1 MKTKN
6 LLKATV
12 ATLVAGAMGLAGVG
26 SAMAADT
33 RVDAS
38 KLGAAARQTLTVAAN
53 GDISNRTL
61 KAVPLAYYSYAQT
74 DGTNITGFDLIDAG
88 KASAIADAL
97 TKANIDTNSKK
108 DQTAGYD
115 YNASNPM
122 VWVVQNLLD
131 SENSPWAGKLRDFI
145 DQLKHETAVTG
156 DKGTAFAK
164 GRRRQDMTASVR
176 PGVYAV
182 VDTTKT
188 GQASIV
194 MFNGTGIDGKTTLK
208 NGAKFMPYMLG
219 TVDYKVSDA
228 GVDKVITGV
237 EDGDVDEK
245 IGEDVGIPNSL
256 TNSFEPVDEKI
267 GEDYEDEG
275 ARQAGEEYYAV
286 AKTSIGKKVSFMMGS
301 GVPVWTGYDH
311 YYYALN
317 DTYSDG
323 LTFNTDS
330 VNVTVGGK
338 ALTAGKDYK
347 VTTEAGK
354 FHILF
359 APTAD
364 GSSDIIAAKTTFPVD
379 AEVLVTYDMT
389 VNKNAHVDGVDT
401 NTSEV
406 EYSHN
411 PNNVTDHQKT
421 PGDPTYVY
429 VGKFTLTKT
438 DTSNAP
444 LAGAVFHIKDAKNH
458 IVKFVKVGDNEYRV
472 ADSTEAATAS
482 ADITTTDKNN
492 GVITLKGLYGDY
504 TVTETK
510 SPFGGSI
517 LPEFTL
523 TVGVTQSKD
532 HNTSTSSLTKFK
544 DDANHLASKAGN
556 DGVTV
561 INARNI
567 ADMPKTGAVWLSIF
581 GVMTVLLAGASA
593 LLLRRKA

>member
-1 MKTKN
+1 MKNQN

-12 ATLVAGAMGLAGVG
+12 ATLVAGAMGLAGVS

-38 KLGAAARQTLTVAAN
+38 KLGDGAAARQTLTVAADD
-53 GDISNRTL
+53 DISNRTL

-97 TKANIDTNSKK
+97 TKAHIDTQSKK

-164 GRRRQDMTASVR
+164 GADAKHMTASVR

-208 NGAKFMPYMLG
+208 NGAKTYTLG
-219 TVDYKVSDA
+219 TVDYKVHDT
-228 GVDKVITGV
+228 GVVKVITSV
-237 EDGDVDEK
+237 ENGDVDEK
-245 IGEDVGIPNSL
+245 IAGD
-256 TNSFEPVDEKI
+256 
-267 GEDYEDEG
+267 EDE
-275 ARQAGEEYYAV
+275 APQAGEEYYAV
-286 AKTSIGKKVSFMMGS
+286 AKTSIGKKVSFEMGS
-301 GVPVWTGYDH
+301 TVPVWTGYDH

-317 DTYSDG
+317 DTYTNG
-323 LTFNTDS
+323 LTFNPDS
-330 VNVTVGGK
+330 VNVTVGDK
-338 ALTAGKDYK
+338 TLTAGKDYK
-347 VTTEAGK
+347 VTTETGK

-364 GSSDIIAAKTTFPVD
+364 NSSDIIAAKTTFPVGTF
-379 AEVLVTYDMT
+379 VLVTYNMT

-421 PGDPTYVY
+421 PGDTDYVY

-438 DTSNAP
+438 DTNKAP
-444 LAGAVFHIKDAKNH
+444 LAGAVFNIKDAKSN
-458 IVKFVKVGDNEYRV
+458 IVKFVKVNDNEYRV

-523 TVGVTQSKD
+523 TVGVAQSKD

-544 DDANHLASKAGN
+544 DDANHLASKAGD

>member
-26 SAMAADT
+26 SAMADT
-33 RVDAS
+33 TRISAEDLA
-38 KLGAAARQTLTVAAN
+38 KNQTLTVEAD
-53 GDISNRTL
+53 GDISGRTL

-74 DGTNITGFDLIDAG
+74 DDNDNITGFDLIDAD

-97 TKANIDTNSKK
+97 TKANIDTKSKK

-115 YNASNPM
+115 YDASNPM

-131 SENSPWAGKLRDFI
+131 SEDSPWAGKLRDFI
-145 DQLKHETAVTG
+145 DQLKNEAAVTG
-156 DKGTAFAK
+156 DNGTKFIATPDDNT
-164 GRRRQDMTASVR
+164 QQTASVR

-208 NGAKFMPYMLG
+208 NGDKPYALLG
-219 TVDYKVSDA
+219 TVYYKVRDA
-228 GVDKVITGV
+228 GVAKAITGV
-237 EDGDVDEK
+237 EDGVKEEEIK
-245 IGEDVGIPNSL
+245 RHPAEREESSGE
-256 TNSFEPVDEKI
+256 
-267 GEDYEDEG
+267 
-275 ARQAGEEYYAV
+275 YAV
-286 AKTSIGKKVSFMMGS
+286 AKTSIGKKVSFKMASM
-301 GVPVWTGYDH
+301 VPVWTGYDH

-317 DTYSDG
+317 DTYTNG
-323 LTFNTDS
+323 LTFNADS
-330 VNVTVGGK
+330 VKVTVGDK
-338 ALTAGKDYK
+338 TLTAGKDYK
-347 VTTEAGK
+347 VTTETGK

-364 GSSDIIAAKTTFPVD
+364 GSSDIIAAKTTFPVG
-379 AEVLVTYDMT
+379 AEVFVTYNMT

-411 PNNVTDHQKT
+411 PNNVTDHEKT
-421 PGDPTYVY
+421 PGDTNYVY

-438 DTSNAP
+438 DTNNVP
-444 LAGAVFHIKDAKNH
+444 LAGAVFNIKDAKSN

-492 GVITLKGLYGDY
+492 GVITLKGLYGAY

-510 SPFGGSI
+510 TPFGGSI

-523 TVGVTQSKD
+523 TVGVAQSQD

-567 ADMPKTGAVWLSIF
+567 ADMPQTGAVWLSIF

>member
-38 KLGAAARQTLTVAAN
+38 KLGDGAAARQTLTVAAN

-97 TKANIDTNSKK
+97 TKAHIDTQSKK

-164 GRRRQDMTASVR
+164 GADAKHMTASVR

-182 VDTTKT
+182 VDATKT

-208 NGAKFMPYMLG
+208 NGAKTYTLG
-219 TVDYKVSDA
+219 TVDYKVHDA
-228 GVDKVITGV
+228 EVTKGITGV
-237 EDGDVDEK
+237 DNGDVDEK
-245 IGEDVGIPNSL
+245 ITRDKAAP
-256 TNSFEPVDEKI
+256 
-267 GEDYEDEG
+267 
-275 ARQAGEEYYAV
+275 QAEAEYAV
-286 AKTSIGKKVSFMMGS
+286 AKTSIGKKVSFKMTS
-301 GVPVWTGYDH
+301 KVPVWTGYDH

-317 DTYSDG
+317 DTYTNG
-323 LTFNTDS
+323 LTFNADS
-330 VNVTVGGK
+330 VKVTVGGK

-347 VTTEAGK
+347 VTTETGK

-364 GSSDIIAAKTTFPVD
+364 GSSDIIAAKTTFPVG
-379 AEVLVTYDMT
+379 AEVLVTYNMT

-411 PNNVTDHQKT
+411 PNTVTDHEKT
-421 PGDPTYVY
+421 PGDTTYVY

-438 DTSNAP
+438 DTNNAP
-444 LAGAVFHIKDAKNH
+444 LAGAVFNIKDAKSN

-492 GVITLKGLYGDY
+492 GVITLKGLYGAY

-523 TVGVTQSKD
+523 TVGVAQSKD

-544 DDANHLASKAGN
+544 DDANHLASKTSD

>member
-12 ATLVAGAMGLAGVG
+12 ATLVASAMGLAGVG

-38 KLGAAARQTLTVAAN
+38 KLGDAAAARQTLTVAAN

-97 TKANIDTNSKK
+97 TKANIDTKSKK

-145 DQLKHETAVTG
+145 DQLKNEDAVTG

-164 GRRRQDMTASVR
+164 GADVKHMTASVR

-208 NGAKFMPYMLG
+208 NGTKTYTLG
-219 TVDYKVSDA
+219 TVDYKVSDTA
-228 GVDKVITGV
+228 VRKAITGV
-237 EDGDVDEK
+237 EDGAKEEEIK
-245 IGEDVGIPNSL
+245 LAREESSGE
-256 TNSFEPVDEKI
+256 
-267 GEDYEDEG
+267 
-275 ARQAGEEYYAV
+275 YAV
-286 AKTSIGKKVSFMMGS
+286 AKTSIGKKVSFKMTS
-301 GVPVWTGYDH
+301 WVPVWTGYDH

-330 VNVTVGGK
+330 VKVTVGGK

-364 GSSDIIAAKTTFPVD
+364 NSSDIIAAKTTFPVG
-379 AEVLVTYDMT
+379 AEVLVTYTMT

-401 NTSEV
+401 NKSAV

-411 PNNVTDHQKT
+411 PNNVTDHQLQPSNT
-421 PGDPTYVY
+421 NYVY

-438 DTSNAP
+438 DTNNVP
-444 LAGAVFHIKDAKNH
+444 LAGAVFNIKDAKNH
-458 IVKFVKVGDNEYRV
+458 PVKFVKVNDGYRV

-523 TVGVTQSKD
+523 TVGVAQSKD
-532 HNTSTSSLTKFK
+532 HNTSTSSLTAFGQDSNK
-544 DDANHLASKAGN
+544 LASKSSD

>member
-38 KLGAAARQTLTVAAN
+38 KLGDGAAARQTLTVAADE
-53 GDISNRTL
+53 DISNRTL

-97 TKANIDTNSKK
+97 TKAHIDTQSKK

-164 GRRRQDMTASVR
+164 GADAKHMTASVR

-182 VDTTKT
+182 VDATTA

-208 NGAKFMPYMLG
+208 NGDKTYTLG
-219 TVDYKVSDA
+219 TVDYKVHDA
-228 GVDKVITGV
+228 AVRKAITSV
-237 EDGDVDEK
+237 ENGDVDEK
-245 IGEDVGIPNSL
+245 IGEDN
-256 TNSFEPVDEKI
+256 
-267 GEDYEDEG
+267 EDEG
-275 ARQAGEEYYAV
+275 ARQAGKKYYAV
-286 AKTSIGKKVSFMMGS
+286 AKTSIGKKVSFTMG
-301 GVPVWTGYDH
+301 GAVPVWTGYDH

-323 LTFNTDS
+323 LTFNPDS

-364 GSSDIIAAKTTFPVD
+364 GSSDIIAAKTTFPVG
-379 AEVLVTYDMT
+379 AEVLVTYTMT

-411 PNNVTDHQKT
+411 PNTVTDHQKT
-421 PGDPTYVY
+421 PGDTNYVY

-438 DTSNAP
+438 DTNNAP
-444 LAGAVFHIKDAKNH
+444 LAGAVFHIKDAKSNS
-458 IVKFVKVGDNEYRV
+458 VKFVKVGDNEYRV

-482 ADITTTDKNN
+482 ADITTTDENN

-523 TVGVTQSKD
+523 TVGVAQSKD
-532 HNTSTSSLTKFK
+532 HNTSTSSLTAFGQDSNK
-544 DDANHLASKAGN
+544 LASKSSD

>member
-26 SAMAADT
+26 SAMADT
-33 RVDAS
+33 TRISAEDLA
-38 KLGAAARQTLTVAAN
+38 KNQTLTVEADE
-53 GDISNRTL
+53 DISGRTL

-74 DGTNITGFDLIDAG
+74 DGTDNITGFDLIDAG

-97 TKANIDTNSKK
+97 TKANIDTKSKK

-115 YNASNPM
+115 YDASNPM

-131 SENSPWAGKLRDFI
+131 SEDSPWAGKLRDFI
-145 DQLKHETAVTG
+145 DQLKNEAAVTG
-156 DKGTAFAK
+156 DNGTKFIATPDDNT
-164 GRRRQDMTASVR
+164 QQTASVR

-208 NGAKFMPYMLG
+208 NGAKTYTLG
-219 TVDYKVSDA
+219 TVDYKVSDTA
-228 GVDKVITGV
+228 VRKAITGV
-237 EDGDVDEK
+237 EDGVKEEEIK
-245 IGEDVGIPNSL
+245 LEREESSGE
-256 TNSFEPVDEKI
+256 
-267 GEDYEDEG
+267 
-275 ARQAGEEYYAV
+275 YAV
-286 AKTSIGKKVSFMMGS
+286 AKTSIGKKVSFKMTS
-301 GVPVWTGYDH
+301 WVPVWTGYDH

-323 LTFNTDS
+323 LTFNADS
-330 VNVTVGGK
+330 VKVTVGGK

-347 VTTEAGK
+347 VTNETGK

-364 GSSDIIAAKTTFPVD
+364 NSSDIIAAKTTFPVG
-379 AEVLVTYDMT
+379 AKVLVTYDMT

-411 PNNVTDHQKT
+411 PNTVTDHQKT
-421 PGDPTYVY
+421 PGDTTYVY

-438 DTSNAP
+438 DTNNVP
-444 LAGAVFHIKDAKNH
+444 LAGAVFNIKDAKNTP
-458 IVKFVKVGDNEYRV
+458 VKFVKVGNNEYRV

-482 ADITTTDKNN
+482 ADITTTDEKN
-492 GVITLKGLYGDY
+492 GVITLKGLYGAY

-523 TVGVTQSKD
+523 TVGVAQSKD

-544 DDANHLASKAGN
+544 DDANHLASKAGD

>member
-74 DGTNITGFDLIDAG
+74 DGTNITGFDLIDAD

-97 TKANIDTNSKK
+97 TKAHIDTTKK
-108 DQTAGYD
+108 NQTAGYD

-145 DQLKHETAVTG
+145 DQLKHEDAVTG

-164 GRRRQDMTASVR
+164 GADTKHMTASVR

-182 VDTTKT
+182 VDTTT
-188 GQASIV
+188 AGQASIV

-208 NGAKFMPYMLG
+208 NGDKTYTLG
-219 TVDYKVSDA
+219 TVDYKVHDA
-228 GVDKVITGV
+228 EVTKGITGV
-237 EDGDVDEK
+237 EDGATDEK
-245 IGEDVGIPNSL
+245 ISREQ
-256 TNSFEPVDEKI
+256 E
-267 GEDYEDEG
+267 
-275 ARQAGEEYYAV
+275 YAV
-286 AKTSIGKKVSFMMGS
+286 AKTSIGKKVSFKMTS
-301 GVPVWTGYDH
+301 WVPVWTGYDR

-330 VNVTVGGK
+330 VKVTVGGK

-411 PNNVTDHQKT
+411 PNTVTDHEKT
-421 PGDPTYVY
+421 PGDTNYVY

-438 DTSNAP
+438 DTNNAP
-444 LAGAVFHIKDAKNH
+444 LAGAVFNIKDAKSN

-492 GVITLKGLYGDY
+492 GVITLKGLYGAY

-523 TVGVTQSKD
+523 TVGVAQSKD

-544 DDANHLASKAGN
+544 DDANHLASKTSD

>member
-97 TKANIDTNSKK
+97 TKANIDTKSKK

-131 SENSPWAGKLRDFI
+131 SEYSPWAGKLRDFI
-145 DQLKHETAVTG
+145 DQLKNEAAVTG

-164 GRRRQDMTASVR
+164 GADVKHMTASVR

-194 MFNGTGIDGKTTLK
+194 MFNGTGIDGKTTLALK
-208 NGAKFMPYMLG
+208 NGAKAYTLG
-219 TVDYKVSDA
+219 TVDYKVSDTA
-228 GVDKVITGV
+228 VRKAITGV
-237 EDGDVDEK
+237 EDGVKEEEIK
-245 IGEDVGIPNSL
+245 LEREESSGE
-256 TNSFEPVDEKI
+256 
-267 GEDYEDEG
+267 
-275 ARQAGEEYYAV
+275 YAV
-286 AKTSIGKKVSFMMGS
+286 AKTSIGKKVSFKMTS
-301 GVPVWTGYDH
+301 WVPVWTGYDH

-323 LTFNTDS
+323 LTFNADS
-330 VNVTVGGK
+330 VKVTVGGK

-347 VTTEAGK
+347 VTNETGK

-364 GSSDIIAAKTTFPVD
+364 NSSDIIAAKTTFPVG
-379 AEVLVTYDMT
+379 AKVLVTYDMT

-411 PNNVTDHQKT
+411 PNTVTDHQKT
-421 PGDPTYVY
+421 PGDTTYVY

-438 DTSNAP
+438 DTNNVP
-444 LAGAVFHIKDAKNH
+444 LAGAVFNIKDAKNTP
-458 IVKFVKVGDNEYRV
+458 VKFVKVGNNEYRV

-482 ADITTTDKNN
+482 ADITTTDEKN
-492 GVITLKGLYGDY
+492 GVITLKGMYGAY

-523 TVGVTQSKD
+523 TVGVAQSTD
-532 HNTSTSSLTKFK
+532 HNTSTSSLTAFGQDSNK
-544 DDANHLASKAGN
+544 LASKSSD

>member
-1 MKTKN
+1 MKNQN

-38 KLGAAARQTLTVAAN
+38 KLGEAARQTLTVAAN

-97 TKANIDTNSKK
+97 TKAHIDTQSKK

-145 DQLKHETAVTG
+145 DQLKNEAAVTG

-164 GRRRQDMTASVR
+164 GADAKHMTASVR

-182 VDTTKT
+182 VDTTT
-188 GQASIV
+188 AGQASIV

-208 NGAKFMPYMLG
+208 NGDKTYTLG
-219 TVDYKVSDA
+219 TVDYKVHDA
-228 GVDKVITGV
+228 AVRKAITSV
-237 EDGDVDEK
+237 ENGDVDEK
-245 IGEDVGIPNSL
+245 IGEDH
-256 TNSFEPVDEKI
+256 
-267 GEDYEDEG
+267 EDEG
-275 ARQAGEEYYAV
+275 ARQAGKKYYAV
-286 AKTSIGKKVSFMMGS
+286 AKTSIGKKVSFTMG
-301 GVPVWTGYDH
+301 GAVPVWTGYDH

-323 LTFNTDS
+323 LTFNPDS

-411 PNNVTDHQKT
+411 PNTVTDHEKT
-421 PGDPTYVY
+421 PGDTNYVY
-429 VGKFTLTKT
+429 VGKFPLTKT
-438 DTSNAP
+438 DTNNAP
-444 LAGAVFHIKDAKNH
+444 LAGAVFNIKDAKSN

-492 GVITLKGLYGDY
+492 GVITLKGLYGAY

-523 TVGVTQSKD
+523 TVGVAQSKD

-544 DDANHLASKAGN
+544 DDANHLASKTSD

>member
-38 KLGAAARQTLTVAAN
+38 KLGEAARQTLTVAAN

-97 TKANIDTNSKK
+97 TKAHIDTQSKK

-145 DQLKHETAVTG
+145 DQLKNEAAVTG

-164 GRRRQDMTASVR
+164 GADVKHMTASVR

-182 VDTTKT
+182 VDTTT
-188 GQASIV
+188 AGQASIV

-208 NGAKFMPYMLG
+208 NGDKTYTLG
-219 TVDYKVSDA
+219 TVDYKVHDA
-228 GVDKVITGV
+228 AVRKAITSV
-237 EDGDVDEK
+237 ENGDVDEK
-245 IGEDVGIPNSL
+245 IGEDH
-256 TNSFEPVDEKI
+256 
-267 GEDYEDEG
+267 EDEG
-275 ARQAGEEYYAV
+275 ARQAGKKYYAV
-286 AKTSIGKKVSFMMGS
+286 AKTSISKKVSFTMG
-301 GVPVWTGYDH
+301 GAVPVWTGYDH

-323 LTFNTDS
+323 LTFNPDS

-411 PNNVTDHQKT
+411 PNTVTDHEKT
-421 PGDPTYVY
+421 PGDTNYVY

-438 DTSNAP
+438 DTNNAP
-444 LAGAVFHIKDAKNH
+444 LAGAVFNIKDAKSN

-492 GVITLKGLYGDY
+492 GVITLKGLYGAY

-523 TVGVTQSKD
+523 TVGVAQSKD

-544 DDANHLASKAGN
+544 DDANHLASKTSD

>member
-1 MKTKN
+1 
-6 LLKATV
+6 
-12 ATLVAGAMGLAGVG
+12 MGLAGVG
-26 SAMAADT
+26 SAMADT
-33 RVDAS
+33 TRISAEDLA
-38 KLGAAARQTLTVAAN
+38 KNQTLKVSAN
-53 GDISNRTL
+53 DEDISGRTL

-97 TKANIDTNSKK
+97 TKADIDTESKK
-108 DQTAGYD
+108 DQAAGYD
-115 YNASNPM
+115 YDASNPM

-131 SENSPWAGKLRDFI
+131 SENGPWAGKLRDFL
-145 DQLKHETAVTG
+145 DQLKHQSAVTDDNGTKFIADPG
-156 DKGTAFAK
+156 DNT
-164 GRRRQDMTASVR
+164 QQTASVR

-188 GQASIV
+188 GQASII

-208 NGAKFMPYMLG
+208 NGDKPYTLLG
-219 TVDYKVSDA
+219 VVYYKVSGTA
-228 GVDKVITGV
+228 VAKAITSV
-237 EDGDVDEK
+237 ENGDVDEK
-245 IGEDVGIPNSL
+245 FDVH
-256 TNSFEPVDEKI
+256 
-267 GEDYEDEG
+267 EG
-275 ARQAGEEYYAV
+275 QPSRQAGEEHYTV
-286 AKTSIGKKVSFMMGS
+286 AKTSIGKKVSFEMGS
-301 GVPVWTGYDH
+301 SVPVWTGYDH

-317 DTYSDG
+317 DMYTNG
-323 LTFNTDS
+323 LTFNEDS
-330 VNVTVGGK
+330 VKVTVDGK

-347 VTTEAGK
+347 VTTETGK

-364 GSSDIIAAKTTFPVD
+364 NSSDLIAAKTTFPVGAD
-379 AEVLVTYDMT
+379 VLVTYNMT
-389 VNKNAHVDGVDT
+389 VNKNAHVDGVDA

-411 PNNVTDHQKT
+411 PNNVTDHEKISGNT
-421 PGDPTYVY
+421 NYVY

-438 DTSNAP
+438 DTNNAS
-444 LAGAVFHIKDAKNH
+444 LAGAVFNIKDAKSN
-458 IVKFVKVGDNEYRV
+458 IVKFVKVNDNEYRV

-482 ADITTTDKNN
+482 ADITTTDKDN
-492 GVITLKGLYGDY
+492 GVITLKGLYGAY

-523 TVGVTQSKD
+523 TVGVTQSED
-532 HNTSTSSLTKFK
+532 HNTSTSFLTAFGQDSNK
-544 DDANHLASKAGN
+544 LASKTSD

>member
-38 KLGAAARQTLTVAAN
+38 KLGDGAAARQTLTVAAN

-97 TKANIDTNSKK
+97 TKAHIDTQSKK

-145 DQLKHETAVTG
+145 DQLKHEAAVTG

-164 GRRRQDMTASVR
+164 GADVKHMTASVR

-182 VDTTKT
+182 VDTTT
-188 GQASIV
+188 AGQASIV

-208 NGAKFMPYMLG
+208 NGDKTYTLG
-219 TVDYKVSDA
+219 TVDYKVHDA
-228 GVDKVITGV
+228 EVTKGITGV
-237 EDGDVDEK
+237 EDGATDEK
-245 IGEDVGIPNSL
+245 ISR
-256 TNSFEPVDEKI
+256 EK
-267 GEDYEDEG
+267 E
-275 ARQAGEEYYAV
+275 YAV
-286 AKTSIGKKVSFMMGS
+286 AKTSIGKKVSFKMTS
-301 GVPVWTGYDH
+301 KVPVWTGYDH

-317 DTYSDG
+317 DTYTDG
-323 LTFNTDS
+323 LTFNEDS
-330 VNVTVGGK
+330 VKVTVGGK

-347 VTTEAGK
+347 VTTETGK

-364 GSSDIIAAKTTFPVD
+364 NSSDIIAAKTTFPVG

-411 PNNVTDHQKT
+411 PNTVTDHQKT
-421 PGDPTYVY
+421 PGDTTYVY

-438 DTSNAP
+438 DTNKAP
-444 LAGAVFHIKDAKNH
+444 LAGAVFNIKDAKNNS
-458 IVKFVKVGDNEYRV
+458 VKFVKVNDGYRV

-482 ADITTTDKNN
+482 ADITTTDENN

-523 TVGVTQSKD
+523 TVGVTQSTD
-532 HNTSTSSLTKFK
+532 HNTSTSSLTAFGQDSNK
-544 DDANHLASKAGN
+544 LASKAGA

>member
-1 MKTKN
+1 
-6 LLKATV
+6 
-12 ATLVAGAMGLAGVG
+12 MGLAGVG
-26 SAMAADT
+26 SAMATDT

-38 KLGAAARQTLTVAAN
+38 KLGDGAAARQTLTVAAN

-97 TKANIDTNSKK
+97 TKAHIDTNSKK

-145 DQLKHETAVTG
+145 DQLKNEAAVTG

-164 GRRRQDMTASVR
+164 GADAKHMTASVR

-182 VDTTKT
+182 VDATTA

-208 NGAKFMPYMLG
+208 NGAKTYTLG
-219 TVDYKVSDA
+219 TVDYKVHDA
-228 GVDKVITGV
+228 EVTKGITGV
-237 EDGDVDEK
+237 DNGDTDEK
-245 IGEDVGIPNSL
+245 ITRDKAAP
-256 TNSFEPVDEKI
+256 
-267 GEDYEDEG
+267 
-275 ARQAGEEYYAV
+275 QAGAEHAV
-286 AKTSIGKKVSFMMGS
+286 AKTSIGKKVFFKMTSW
-301 GVPVWTGYDH
+301 VPMWTGYDH

-323 LTFNTDS
+323 LTFNADS

-347 VTTEAGK
+347 VTTETGK

-364 GSSDIIAAKTTFPVD
+364 GSSDLIAAKTTFPVG
-379 AEVLVTYDMT
+379 AEVLVTYNMT

-411 PNNVTDHQKT
+411 PNTVTDHEKT
-421 PGDPTYVY
+421 PGDTTYVY

-438 DTSNAP
+438 DTNNAP
-444 LAGAVFHIKDAKNH
+444 LAGAVFNIKDAKNN
-458 IVKFVKVGDNEYRV
+458 IVKFVKVNDNEYRV

-492 GVITLKGLYGDY
+492 GVITLKGMYGAY

-523 TVGVTQSKD
+523 TVGVAQSTD
-532 HNTSTSSLTKFK
+532 HNTSTSSLTKFGQDSNK
-544 DDANHLASKAGN
+544 LASKTSD

-567 ADMPKTGAVWLSIF
+567 ADMPKTGAVWMSIF

>member
-26 SAMAADT
+26 SAIAADT

-74 DGTNITGFDLIDAG
+74 DDTDNITGFDLIDAG

-97 TKANIDTNSKK
+97 TKANIDTKSKK

-131 SENSPWAGKLRDFI
+131 SEDNPWAGKLRDFI
-145 DQLKHETAVTG
+145 DQLKNEAAVTG

-164 GRRRQDMTASVR
+164 GADAKHMTASVR

-208 NGAKFMPYMLG
+208 NGDKSYTLLG
-219 TVDYKVSDA
+219 TVYYKVHDA
-228 GVDKVITGV
+228 GVAKAITSV
-237 EDGDVDEK
+237 ENGDVDEK
-245 IGEDVGIPNSL
+245 IAAHEDGP
-256 TNSFEPVDEKI
+256 
-267 GEDYEDEG
+267 
-275 ARQAGEEYYAV
+275 RQAGAEYAV
-286 AKTSIGKKVSFMMGS
+286 AKTSIGKKVSFKMTS
-301 GVPVWTGYDH
+301 RVPCWTGYDH

-323 LTFNTDS
+323 LTFNEDS
-330 VNVTVGGK
+330 VKVTVDDK
-338 ALTAGKDYK
+338 TLTAGKDYK
-347 VTTEAGK
+347 VTTETGK

-364 GSSDIIAAKTTFPVD
+364 NSSDLIAAKATFPVE
-379 AEVLVTYDMT
+379 ARVLVTYNMT

-406 EYSHN
+406 EYSHD
-411 PNNVTDHQKT
+411 PNTCSNSM
-421 PGDPTYVY
+421 GAGIRSLAIY
-429 VGKFTLTKT
+429 GK
-438 DTSNAP
+438 D
-444 LAGAVFHIKDAKNH
+444 
-458 IVKFVKVGDNEYRV
+458 
-472 ADSTEAATAS
+472 
-482 ADITTTDKNN
+482 
-492 GVITLKGLYGDY
+492 
-504 TVTETK
+504 
-510 SPFGGSI
+510 
-517 LPEFTL
+517 
-523 TVGVTQSKD
+523 
-532 HNTSTSSLTKFK
+532 
-544 DDANHLASKAGN
+544 
-556 DGVTV
+556 
-561 INARNI
+561 
-567 ADMPKTGAVWLSIF
+567 
-581 GVMTVLLAGASA
+581 
-593 LLLRRKA
+593 

>member
-33 RVDAS
+33 RVDES
-38 KLGAAARQTLTVAAN
+38 KLGDGAAARQTLTVAAN

-97 TKANIDTNSKK
+97 TKANIDTKSKK

-145 DQLKHETAVTG
+145 DQLKNEAAVTG

-164 GRRRQDMTASVR
+164 GADAKHMTASVR

-182 VDTTKT
+182 VDATKT

-208 NGAKFMPYMLG
+208 NGAKTYTLG
-219 TVDYKVSDA
+219 TVDYKVHNA
-228 GVDKVITGV
+228 EVTKGITVV
-237 EDGDVDEK
+237 EDGDTDEK
-245 IGEDVGIPNSL
+245 ITSRDKEAP
-256 TNSFEPVDEKI
+256 
-267 GEDYEDEG
+267 
-275 ARQAGEEYYAV
+275 QAGEEYAV
-286 AKTSIGKKVSFMMGS
+286 AKTSIGKKVSFKMTS
-301 GVPVWTGYDH
+301 KVPVWTGYDH

-317 DTYSDG
+317 DTYTNG
-323 LTFNTDS
+323 LTFNADS
-330 VNVTVGGK
+330 VNVTVNGK
-338 ALTAGKDYK
+338 ALTADKDYK
-347 VTTEAGK
+347 VTPDGGK

-364 GSSDIIAAKTTFPVD
+364 GSSDIIAAKTTFPVG
-379 AEVLVTYDMT
+379 AEVLVTYTMT

-411 PNNVTDHQKT
+411 PNTVTDHEKT
-421 PGDPTYVY
+421 PGDTTYVY

-438 DTSNAP
+438 DTNNAP
-444 LAGAVFHIKDAKNH
+444 LAGAMFNIKDTKSN
-458 IVKFVKVGDNEYRV
+458 IVKFVKVNDNEYRV

-492 GVITLKGLYGDY
+492 GVITLKGMYGAY

-510 SPFGGSI
+510 SPFDGSI

-523 TVGVTQSKD
+523 TVGVAQSKD
-532 HNTSTSSLTKFK
+532 HNTSTSSLTAFGQDSNK
-544 DDANHLASKAGN
+544 LASKTSD

>member
-38 KLGAAARQTLTVAAN
+38 KLGEAARWTLTVAAN

-97 TKANIDTNSKK
+97 TKAHIDTQSKK

-145 DQLKHETAVTG
+145 DQLKNEAAVTG

-164 GRRRQDMTASVR
+164 GADAKHMTASVR

-182 VDTTKT
+182 VDTTT
-188 GQASIV
+188 AGQASIV

-208 NGAKFMPYMLG
+208 NGDKTYTLG
-219 TVDYKVSDA
+219 TVDYKVHDA
-228 GVDKVITGV
+228 AVRKAITSV
-237 EDGDVDEK
+237 ENGDVDEK
-245 IGEDVGIPNSL
+245 IGEDH
-256 TNSFEPVDEKI
+256 
-267 GEDYEDEG
+267 EDEG
-275 ARQAGEEYYAV
+275 ARQAGKKYYAV
-286 AKTSIGKKVSFMMGS
+286 AKTSIGKKVSFTMG
-301 GVPVWTGYDH
+301 GAVPVWTGYDH

-323 LTFNTDS
+323 LTFNPDS

-411 PNNVTDHQKT
+411 PNTVTDHEKT
-421 PGDPTYVY
+421 PGDTNYVY

-438 DTSNAP
+438 DTNNAP
-444 LAGAVFHIKDAKNH
+444 LAGAVFNIKDAKSN

-492 GVITLKGLYGDY
+492 GVITLKGLYGAY

-523 TVGVTQSKD
+523 TVGVAQSKD

-544 DDANHLASKAGN
+544 DDANHLASKTSD

>member
-26 SAMAADT
+26 SAMADT
-33 RVDAS
+33 TRISAENLA
-38 KLGAAARQTLTVAAN
+38 KNQTLTVEAN

-74 DGTNITGFDLIDAG
+74 DGTDNITGFDLIDAG

-97 TKANIDTNSKK
+97 TKANIDTKSKK

-115 YNASNPM
+115 YDASNPM

-131 SENSPWAGKLRDFI
+131 SEDGPWAGKLRDFI
-145 DQLKHETAVTG
+145 DQLKHESAVTG
-156 DKGTAFAK
+156 DNGTKFIATPDDNT
-164 GRRRQDMTASVR
+164 QQTASVR

-194 MFNGTGIDGKTTLK
+194 MFNGTGIDGKTALK
-208 NGAKFMPYMLG
+208 NGDKPYTLLG
-219 TVDYKVSDA
+219 TVYYKVHD
-228 GVDKVITGV
+228 TGV
-237 EDGDVDEK
+237 AKAITSVENGDVDEK
-245 IGEDVGIPNSL
+245 IA
-256 TNSFEPVDEKI
+256 VDED
-267 GEDYEDEG
+267 GPEC
-275 ARQAGEEYYAV
+275 QAGEEYYVV
-286 AKTSIGKKVSFMMGS
+286 AKTSIGKKVSFKMASM
-301 GVPVWTGYDH
+301 VPVWTGYDH

-317 DTYSDG
+317 DTYTNG
-323 LTFNTDS
+323 LTFNADS
-330 VNVTVGGK
+330 VKVTVGGK
-338 ALTAGKDYK
+338 ALTAGKDFK
-347 VTTEAGK
+347 VTTETGK

-364 GSSDIIAAKTTFPVD
+364 NSSDIIAAKTTFPVG
-379 AEVLVTYDMT
+379 AEVFVTYNMT

-421 PGDPTYVY
+421 PGNTNYVY

-438 DTSNAP
+438 DTNNAP
-444 LAGAVFHIKDAKNH
+444 LAGAVFNIKDAKNNP
-458 IVKFVKVGDNEYRV
+458 VKFVKVNDNEYRV

-482 ADITTTDKNN
+482 ADITTTTDKNN

-523 TVGVTQSKD
+523 TVGVAQSKD

-544 DDANHLASKAGN
+544 DDANHLASKTSD

>member
-1 MKTKN
+1 
-6 LLKATV
+6 
-12 ATLVAGAMGLAGVG
+12 MGLAGVG

-33 RVDAS
+33 RVDES
-38 KLGAAARQTLTVAAN
+38 KLGDGATARQALTVAAN

-97 TKANIDTNSKK
+97 TKANIDTKSKK

-145 DQLKHETAVTG
+145 DQLKNEAAVTG

-164 GRRRQDMTASVR
+164 GADAKHMTASVR

-182 VDTTKT
+182 VDATKT

-208 NGAKFMPYMLG
+208 NGAKTYTLG
-219 TVDYKVSDA
+219 TVDYKVHDA
-228 GVDKVITGV
+228 EVTKGITGV
-237 EDGDVDEK
+237 DNGDVDEK
-245 IGEDVGIPNSL
+245 ITRDKAAP
-256 TNSFEPVDEKI
+256 
-267 GEDYEDEG
+267 
-275 ARQAGEEYYAV
+275 QAEAEYAV
-286 AKTSIGKKVSFMMGS
+286 AKTSIGKKVSFKMTS
-301 GVPVWTGYDH
+301 KVPVWTGYDH

-317 DTYSDG
+317 DTYTNG
-323 LTFNTDS
+323 LTFNADS
-330 VNVTVGGK
+330 VKVTVNGK

-347 VTTEAGK
+347 VTPDGGK

-364 GSSDIIAAKTTFPVD
+364 GSSDIIAAKTTFPVS
-379 AEVLVTYDMT
+379 AEVLVTYTMT

-411 PNNVTDHQKT
+411 PNTVTDHEKT
-421 PGDPTYVY
+421 PGDTTYVY

-438 DTSNAP
+438 DTNKAP
-444 LAGAVFHIKDAKNH
+444 LAGAVFNIKDTKSN
-458 IVKFVKVGDNEYRV
+458 IVKFVKVNDNEYRV

-492 GVITLKGLYGDY
+492 GVITLNGLYGDY

-523 TVGVTQSKD
+523 TVGVAQSKD
-532 HNTSTSSLTKFK
+532 HNTSTSSLTAFGQDSNK
-544 DDANHLASKAGN
+544 LASKTSD

>member
-38 KLGAAARQTLTVAAN
+38 KLGADARQTLTVAAN

-74 DGTNITGFDLIDAG
+74 DGTNITGFDLIDSG
-88 KASAIADAL
+88 KASVIADAL
-97 TKANIDTNSKK
+97 TKANIDTKSKN
-108 DQTAGYD
+108 QTAGYD
-115 YNASNPM
+115 YDASNPM

-145 DQLKHETAVTG
+145 DQLKNETAVTG
-156 DKGTAFAK
+156 DEGTAFAK
-164 GRRRQDMTASVR
+164 GADVKHMTASVR

-182 VDTTKT
+182 VDATKT

-208 NGAKFMPYMLG
+208 NGAKTYTLG
-219 TVDYKVSDA
+219 TVDYKVHDA
-228 GVDKVITGV
+228 EVTKGITGV
-237 EDGDVDEK
+237 EDGATDEK
-245 IGEDVGIPNSL
+245 ISRDKAVP
-256 TNSFEPVDEKI
+256 
-267 GEDYEDEG
+267 
-275 ARQAGEEYYAV
+275 QAEAEYAV
-286 AKTSIGKKVSFMMGS
+286 AKTSIGKKVSFKMTS
-301 GVPVWTGYDH
+301 RVPVWTGYDH

-317 DTYSDG
+317 DTYTDG
-323 LTFNTDS
+323 LTFNVDS

-347 VTTEAGK
+347 VTTETGK

-364 GSSDIIAAKTTFPVD
+364 NSSDIIAAKTTFPVG
-379 AEVLVTYDMT
+379 AEVLVTYNMT

-411 PNNVTDHQKT
+411 PNIVTDHQKT
-421 PGDPTYVY
+421 PGDTTYVY

-438 DTSNAP
+438 DTNKAP
-444 LAGAVFHIKDAKNH
+444 LAGAVFNIKDAKSN
-458 IVKFVKVGDNEYRV
+458 IVKFVKVNDNEYRV

-492 GVITLKGLYGDY
+492 GVITLKGLYGAY
-504 TVTETK
+504 TMTETK

-532 HNTSTSSLTKFK
+532 HNTSTSSLTKFE
-544 DDANHLASKAGN
+544 DDANHLASKSSD

>member
-38 KLGAAARQTLTVAAN
+38 KLGAAARQTLTVVAN
-53 GDISNRTL
+53 DDISNRTL

-74 DGTNITGFDLIDAG
+74 DDTDNITGFDLIDAG

-97 TKANIDTNSKK
+97 TKANIDTKSKK

-131 SENSPWAGKLRDFI
+131 SEDSPWAGKLRDFI
-145 DQLKHETAVTG
+145 DQLKNEAAVTG
-156 DKGTAFAK
+156 DEGTPFTAAQGK
-164 GRRRQDMTASVR
+164 NNEQTASVR

-208 NGAKFMPYMLG
+208 NGDKTYTLG
-219 TVDYKVSDA
+219 TVDYKVHDA
-228 GVDKVITGV
+228 EVTKGITGV
-237 EDGDVDEK
+237 EDGATDEK
-245 IGEDVGIPNSL
+245 ISR
-256 TNSFEPVDEKI
+256 EK
-267 GEDYEDEG
+267 E
-275 ARQAGEEYYAV
+275 YAV
-286 AKTSIGKKVSFMMGS
+286 AKTSIGKKVSFKMTS
-301 GVPVWTGYDH
+301 KVPVWTGYDH

-317 DTYSDG
+317 DTYTNG
-323 LTFNTDS
+323 LTFNEDS
-330 VNVTVGGK
+330 VKVTVGGK

-347 VTTEAGK
+347 VTTETGK

-364 GSSDIIAAKTTFPVD
+364 GSSDIIAAKFPVD

-401 NTSEV
+401 NMSEV

-411 PNNVTDHQKT
+411 PNLVTDHQKT
-421 PGDPTYVY
+421 PGNTTYVY
-429 VGKFTLTKT
+429 VGKFTLAKT
-438 DTSNAP
+438 DTNNAP
-444 LAGAVFHIKDAKNH
+444 LAGAVFNIKDAKNH
-458 IVKFVKVGDNEYRV
+458 PVKFVKVGDNEYRV

-492 GVITLKGLYGDY
+492 GVITLKGMYGAY

-532 HNTSTSSLTKFK
+532 HNTSTSSLTAFK
-544 DDANHLASKAGN
+544 DDANHLASKTSD

>member
-12 ATLVAGAMGLAGVG
+12 ATLVASAMGLAGVS
-26 SAMAADT
+26 SAMADT
-33 RVDAS
+33 TRISAEDLA
-38 KLGAAARQTLTVAAN
+38 KNQTLTVEADE
-53 GDISNRTL
+53 DISGRTL

-97 TKANIDTNSKK
+97 TKAHIDTQSKK

-164 GRRRQDMTASVR
+164 GADAKHMTASVR

-182 VDTTKT
+182 VDATTA

-208 NGAKFMPYMLG
+208 NGDKTYTLG
-219 TVDYKVSDA
+219 TVDYKVHDA
-228 GVDKVITGV
+228 EVTKGITGV
-237 EDGDVDEK
+237 EDGATDEK
-245 IGEDVGIPNSL
+245 ISR
-256 TNSFEPVDEKI
+256 EK
-267 GEDYEDEG
+267 E
-275 ARQAGEEYYAV
+275 YAV
-286 AKTSIGKKVSFMMGS
+286 AKTSIGKKVSFKMTS
-301 GVPVWTGYDH
+301 KVPVWTGYDR

-323 LTFNTDS
+323 LTFNADS
-330 VNVTVGGK
+330 VKVTVGGK

-364 GSSDIIAAKTTFPVD
+364 NSSDIIAAKATFPVG
-379 AEVLVTYDMT
+379 APVLVTYTMT

-411 PNNVTDHQKT
+411 PNIVTDHQKT
-421 PGDPTYVY
+421 PGDTNYVY

-438 DTSNAP
+438 DTNNAP
-444 LAGAVFHIKDAKNH
+444 LAGAVFHIKDAKSNL
-458 IVKFVKVGDNEYRV
+458 VKFVKVGGNEYRV

-482 ADITTTDKNN
+482 DDITTTDENN

-523 TVGVTQSKD
+523 TVGVTQSTG
-532 HNTSTSSLTKFK
+532 HNTSTSSLTAFGQDSNK
-544 DDANHLASKAGN
+544 LASKTSD

>member
-38 KLGAAARQTLTVAAN
+38 KLGEAARQTLTVAAN

-97 TKANIDTNSKK
+97 TKAHIDTQSKK

-145 DQLKHETAVTG
+145 DQLKDEAAVTG

-164 GRRRQDMTASVR
+164 GADAKHMTASVR

-182 VDTTKT
+182 VDTTT
-188 GQASIV
+188 AGQASIV

-208 NGAKFMPYMLG
+208 NGDKTYTLG
-219 TVDYKVSDA
+219 TVDYKVHDA
-228 GVDKVITGV
+228 AVRKAITSV
-237 EDGDVDEK
+237 ENGDVDEK
-245 IGEDVGIPNSL
+245 IGEDH
-256 TNSFEPVDEKI
+256 
-267 GEDYEDEG
+267 EDEG
-275 ARQAGEEYYAV
+275 ARQAGKKYYAV
-286 AKTSIGKKVSFMMGS
+286 AKTSIGKKVSFTMG
-301 GVPVWTGYDH
+301 GAVPVWTGYDH

-323 LTFNTDS
+323 LTFNPDS

-411 PNNVTDHQKT
+411 PNTVTDHEKT
-421 PGDPTYVY
+421 PGDTNYVY

-438 DTSNAP
+438 DTNNAP
-444 LAGAVFHIKDAKNH
+444 LAGAVFNIKDAKSN

-492 GVITLKGLYGDY
+492 GVITLKGLYGAY

-523 TVGVTQSKD
+523 TVGVAQSKD

-544 DDANHLASKAGN
+544 DDANHLASKTSD

>member
-38 KLGAAARQTLTVAAN
+38 KLGDAAAARQTLTVAAN

-97 TKANIDTNSKK
+97 TKANINTKSKK

-145 DQLKHETAVTG
+145 DQLKNEDAVTG

-164 GRRRQDMTASVR
+164 GADVKHMTASVR

-182 VDTTKT
+182 VDATTA

-208 NGAKFMPYMLG
+208 NGDKTYTLG
-219 TVDYKVSDA
+219 TVDYKVHDA
-228 GVDKVITGV
+228 AVRKAITSV
-237 EDGDVDEK
+237 ENGDVDEK
-245 IGEDVGIPNSL
+245 IGEDH
-256 TNSFEPVDEKI
+256 
-267 GEDYEDEG
+267 EDEG
-275 ARQAGEEYYAV
+275 ARQAGKKYYAV
-286 AKTSIGKKVSFMMGS
+286 AKTSIGKKVSFTMG
-301 GVPVWTGYDH
+301 GAVPVWTGYDH

-323 LTFNTDS
+323 LTFNPDS

-364 GSSDIIAAKTTFPVD
+364 GSSDIIAAKTTFPVG

-411 PNNVTDHQKT
+411 PNTVTDHQKT
-421 PGDPTYVY
+421 PGDTNYVY

-438 DTSNAP
+438 DTNNVP
-444 LAGAVFHIKDAKNH
+444 LAGAVFNIKDAKNH
-458 IVKFVKVGDNEYRV
+458 PVKFVKVNDGYRV

-523 TVGVTQSKD
+523 TVGVAQSKD
-532 HNTSTSSLTKFK
+532 NTSTSSLTAFGQDSNK
-544 DDANHLASKAGN
+544 LASKSSD

>member
-1 MKTKN
+1 VKTKN

-26 SAMAADT
+26 SAMADT
-33 RVDAS
+33 TRISAEDLA
-38 KLGAAARQTLTVAAN
+38 KNQTLTVEAN
-53 GDISNRTL
+53 GDISGRTL

-74 DGTNITGFDLIDAG
+74 DGINITGFDLIDAG

-97 TKANIDTNSKK
+97 AKANIDTKSKK

-145 DQLKHETAVTG
+145 DQLKNEAAVTG

-164 GRRRQDMTASVR
+164 GADAKHMTASVR

-182 VDTTKT
+182 VDATKT

-208 NGAKFMPYMLG
+208 NGAKTYTLG
-219 TVDYKVSDA
+219 TVDYKVSDTA
-228 GVDKVITGV
+228 VRKAITGV
-237 EDGDVDEK
+237 EDGVKEEE
-245 IGEDVGIPNSL
+245 IPLTEREASGEYL
-256 TNSFEPVDEKI
+256 
-267 GEDYEDEG
+267 
-275 ARQAGEEYYAV
+275 V
-286 AKTSIGKKVSFMMGS
+286 AKTSIDKKVSFAMTS
-301 GVPVWTGYDH
+301 RVPVWTGYDH

-323 LTFNTDS
+323 LTFNEDS
-330 VNVTVGGK
+330 VKVTVGGK

-347 VTTEAGK
+347 VTTETGK

-364 GSSDIIAAKTTFPVD
+364 NSSDLIAAKTTFPVD
-379 AEVLVTYDMT
+379 AEVLVTYNMT
-389 VNKNAHVDGVDT
+389 VNKNAHVDGADI

-406 EYSHN
+406 EYSRN
-411 PNNVTDHQKT
+411 PNTVTDHEKT
-421 PGDPTYVY
+421 PGNTTYVY

-438 DTSNAP
+438 DTNNAL
-444 LAGAVFHIKDAKNH
+444 LAGAVFNIKDAKNN
-458 IVKFVKVGDNEYRV
+458 IVKFVKVNDNEYRV
-472 ADSTEAATAS
+472 TDSTEAATAS

-523 TVGVTQSKD
+523 TVGVAQSKD